1 MDNLVD
7 QPIEHI
13 VDVDQNNAKA
23 VLIEESLKR
32 PVLVDFWA
40 DWCGPCK
47 SLMPILE
54 KLAHEYA
61 GDFLLAKVN
70 ADEQAMIASQFGV
83 QSLPSLIVMKD
94 GQPVDALM
102 GAQPETEIR
111 TLLDKYLPKP
121 WDKQLLEA
129 QTLIENGQVSEAVSL
144 LKEAYETSNQRADIA
159 FVLAA
164 SYIELKRLDEAQT
177 VVDAVKMAD
186 QDAQYEQL
194 KAALELAQTSE
205 KSPEISALEEQYQQ
219 NPEDQDTRFQL
230 AVQYNQAGYSKEA
243 LEHLFEMLQKQLD
256 ARDGEVRRVF
266 TDVIAVLGKGDP
278 LAAEYQR
285 KLYSL
290 LY

>member
-1 MDNLVD
+1 MLV
-7 QPIEHI
+7 
-13 VDVDQNNAKA
+13 
-23 VLIEESLKR
+23 S
-32 PVLVDFWA
+32 
-40 DWCGPCK
+40 
-47 SLMPILE
+47 
-54 KLAHEYA
+54 
-61 GDFLLAKVN
+61 
-70 ADEQAMIASQFGV
+70 
-83 QSLPSLIVMKD
+83 
-94 GQPVDALM
+94 
-102 GAQPETEIR
+102 
-111 TLLDKYLPKP
+111 
-121 WDKQLLEA
+121 
-129 QTLIENGQVSEAVSL
+129 
-144 LKEAYETSNQRADIA
+144 
-159 FVLAA
+159 

-177 VVDAVKMAD
+177 VVDAIKMAD

-219 NPEDQDTRFQL
+219 NPDDQDTRFQL
-230 AVQYNQAGYSKEA
+230 AVQYNQAGYNKEA